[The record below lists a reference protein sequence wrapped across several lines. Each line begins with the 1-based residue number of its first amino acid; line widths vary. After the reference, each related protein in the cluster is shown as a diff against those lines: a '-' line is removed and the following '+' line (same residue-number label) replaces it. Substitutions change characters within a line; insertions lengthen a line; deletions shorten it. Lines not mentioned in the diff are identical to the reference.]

1 MQKVS
6 RELRKRRI
14 ESPFP
19 NTPSVDAV
27 IRAVQ
32 LSASDR
38 TYKRVRIV
46 MYSPE
51 TGESRLVRSVRGQMI
66 LLRDNGLHPLGML
79 GWYEKGSGV
88 QAVARIFPWL
98 KDNGVAGE
106 VFGQICDAETA
117 RLNSLFQQRTLN

>member
-1 MQKVS
+1 M
-6 RELRKRRI
+6 RKRPVKN
-14 ESPFP
+14 PFA

-27 IRAVQ
+27 IKAVN

-38 TYKRVRIV
+38 TYKRVRVV

-51 TGESRLVRSVRGQMI
+51 TGEARLVRSVRGKMI

-79 GWYEKGSGV
+79 GWYEKGRRV
-88 QAVARIFPWL
+88 QSVARIFPWL
-98 KDNGVAGE
+98 EQNGLAGE

-117 RLNSLFQQRTLN
+117 RLNGLFQHRTLN